1 LVGDDTRARTCRG
14 AAAGRLPAVISESA
28 LDVPAGPVSEAE
40 AARLV
45 GDLYDLGDTAGLGI
59 TPLPGEYDANFRL
72 DLQDGRSFVLKV
84 MHPARERSLIELQ
97 YEALAH
103 LRRASPR
110 LPLPEVHKTR
120 TGELVTVATHRTSAE
135 GPPEPPRLVWMLTFV
150 PGRPFAD
157 VRPQS
162 DSIIESLGRLLGDID
177 NALQGFK
184 HPAAVRDF
192 KWDLARAEWAWALVD
207 RIADLHRRSLATRA
221 LAVFDQEVE
230 PVLPRLRRSVIHGD
244 ANDYNVIVG
253 EADVAGS
260 RTTSLVDFGDMHLG
274 ITVAEVAV
282 AAAYACLERRD
293 PLPAIAVLVR
303 AYHERCPLDED
314 EIAALFPLTL
324 ARLAVSV
331 TNSAIRSAANPDD
344 PYVTVSEAPAFA
356 ALERLLRIPP
366 SVARATLRHAC
377 SFDVVPRAPE
387 VAAWIRREGPQMA
400 PVLDVDLR
408 TTPCQVFDL
417 SVGSPLLGADTRAT
431 ETPALTDTLFDQ
443 MRKSGVS
450 VGVGRYDEARLLYV
464 SPLFG
469 EGEAPTDER
478 RTVHLGVDLF
488 VPPGSKVHAPLEGM
502 VHILANNDAP
512 QDYGPLV
519 VLKHQ
524 TDGGAPFFT
533 LYGHL
538 SDDTLEGLKEGE
550 VVTAGQEIA
559 RVGAP
564 PSNGDW
570 APHLHFQLILDL
582 LSLDR
587 DFPGVC
593 RASERGMW
601 TALSPDPNL
610 ILGIPPVR
618 FGEGRRSAGETLT
631 RRRRLLGGNLS
642 VSYDRPLKIVRGFG
656 AYLYDESGRAYL
668 DMYNNVPLVGHSH
681 PRVVGAVQAQIR
693 LLNTNTRYLH
703 DHVVNYAERLTALL
717 PKPLEVCYFVN
728 SGSEANDLA
737 LRMARNH
744 TGRHDVVVLENA
756 YHGHTSSLIDV
767 SPYKFA
773 GPGGHGRKDFVHVA
787 PMPDDYRG
795 PHRRDDPEAGV
806 KYAHS
811 LAELLTRLRE
821 GGHEPAAFLAETLPS
836 VGGQIVPPPRYLAET
851 YRHVREAGG
860 LCIADE
866 VQTGFGRLGEHFWGF
881 EMLDAVPDLVV
892 LGKPIGNAFPLGAV
906 ITTRAVAQSFD
917 NGMEF
922 FSTFG
927 GNPVACAAG
936 LAVLD
941 VLRDERLGENATR
954 VGRRLIEALRGL
966 MEKHALIGDVRGA
979 GLFLGVEFVLD
990 RETRTPAPRQA
1001 RYIVNRLRDLGVLT
1015 GTDGPHENV
1024 IKLRPPLVL
1033 NDADADLFVATLSR
1047 VLGEDGAGI
1056 R

>member
-1 LVGDDTRARTCRG
+1 MGVGMIPARARSAG
-14 AAAGRLPAVISESA
+14 APASRLPAVISESA

-40 AARLV
+40 AVRLA
-45 GDLYDLGDTAGLGI
+45 GDLYALGDTTGLRI

-72 DLQDGRSFVLKV
+72 DLRDGRSFVLKV

-97 YEALAH
+97 CVALAH

-120 TGELVTVATHRTSAE
+120 TGDLVTYRTSAE

-157 VRPQS
+157 VSPQS

-177 NALQGFK
+177 NALQDFK
-184 HPAAVRDF
+184 HPASVREF
-192 KWDLARAEWAWALVD
+192 KWDLARAQWAWAFID
-207 RIADLHRRSLATRA
+207 RIADLHRRSLARRA
-221 LAVFDQEVE
+221 LAVFDREVE

-253 EADVAGS
+253 GADTTGCRA
-260 RTTSLVDFGDMHLG
+260 TSLVDFGDMHFG

-282 AAAYACLERRD
+282 AAAYVCLGRRD
-293 PLPAIAVLVR
+293 PLAAIAVLVR
-303 AYHERCPLDED
+303 SYHERRPLDED
-314 EIAALFPLTL
+314 EVEALLPLVL

-331 TNSAIRSAANPDD
+331 TNSALRSAAKPDD

-356 ALERLLRIPP
+356 ALERLLRIPTG
-366 SVARATLRHAC
+366 VARATLRHAC
-377 SFDVVPRAPE
+377 SFGVVPRAAD
-387 VAAWIRREGPQMA
+387 VSAWIGREGSGMA

-408 TTPCQVFDL
+408 TEPCLVFDL
-417 SVGSPLLGADTRAT
+417 SVGSPLLGADPRST
-431 ETPALTDTLFDQ
+431 ETGALTETLFRE
-443 MRKSGVS
+443 MKKAEVA

-469 EGEAPTDER
+469 EGEATTDER

-488 VPPGSKVHAPLEGM
+488 VPPGSSVRAPLEGV

-519 VLKHQ
+519 ILRHQ
-524 TDGGAPFFT
+524 TGDGAPFFT

-538 SDDTLEGLKEGE
+538 SDDTLSGLKEGQT
-550 VVTAGQEIA
+550 VAAGQEIA

-564 PSNGDW
+564 PKNGDW

-593 RASERGMW
+593 RASERDMW
-601 TALSPDPNL
+601 TALSPDPN
-610 ILGIPPVR
+610 IVLGIPAQR
-618 FGEGRRSAGETLT
+618 FGKPRATASETLS
-631 RRRRLLGGNLS
+631 RRRGLLGGNLS

-656 AYLYDESGRAYL
+656 AYLYDESGRAFL

-681 PRVVGAVQAQIR
+681 PRVVQAVQQQIG

-703 DHVVNYAERLTALL
+703 DHVVDYAKRLTALL

-728 SGSEANDLA
+728 SGSEANELA

-744 TGRHDVVVLENA
+744 TRRQDVVVLENA
-756 YHGHTSSLIDV
+756 YHGHTSLLIDV

-773 GPGGHGRKDFVHVA
+773 GPGGLGGKDFVHVA
-787 PMPDDYRG
+787 PVPDDYRG
-795 PHRRDDPEAGV
+795 AYRRDDPEAGV
-806 KYAHS
+806 KYAHA
-811 LAELLTRLRE
+811 LAEILTRL
-821 GGHEPAAFLAETLPS
+821 GKDGHGPAAFIAETLPS
-836 VGGQIVPPPRYLAET
+836 VGGQIVPPPGYLAEA
-851 YRHVREAGG
+851 YRRVRESGA

-881 EMLDAVPDLVV
+881 EMQNAVPDIVV
-892 LGKPIGNAFPLGAV
+892 LGKPIANGFPLGAV
-906 ITTRAVAQSFD
+906 ITSKSVADSFD

-936 LAVLD
+936 LAVLN
-941 VLRDERLGENATR
+941 VLRDEGLAENATR
-954 VGRRLIEALRGL
+954 TGKRLVEALRGL
-966 MEKHALIGDVRGA
+966 MERYPLIGDVRGA
-979 GLFLGVEFVLD
+979 GLFLGVELVLD

-1001 RYIVNRLRDLGVLT
+1001 RYVVNRLRELGILT

-1024 IKLRPPLVL
+1024 IKLRPPLML
-1033 NDADADLFVATLSR
+1033 TARDADLFVATLAQ
-1047 VLGEDGAGI
+1047 VLDEDEAGI
-1056 R
+1056 E